1 MYNTCAFLF
10 CRCYTYGIN
19 HNAYIVQDNHVY
31 NLMKQYV
38 QEHKSLWR
46 IKRDYIKDAKG
57 HPDAIAFWK
66 KMQVDK
72 EKHSKELQALIKKYT
87 K

>member
-1 MYNTCAFLF
+1 MQQ
-10 CRCYTYGIN
+10 N
-19 HNAYIVQDNHVY
+19 HNY

-46 IKRDYIKDAKG
+46 IKHSYKKDSGSCKECKALWSALEK
-57 HPDAIAFWK
+57 
-66 KMQVDK
+66 DK
-72 EKHSKELQALIKKYT
+72 EGQVKKLHGMIKKHL

>member
-1 MYNTCAFLF
+1 M
-10 CRCYTYGIN
+10 
-19 HNAYIVQDNHVY
+19 QDNHVY

-46 IKRDYIKDAKG
+46 IKRDYLRDAKG
-57 HPDAIAFWK
+57 HPDAVAFWK
-66 KMQVDK
+66 RMQKDK
-72 EKHSKELQALIKKYT
+72 EGHLKELHSLIRKYT

>member
-1 MYNTCAFLF
+1 M
-10 CRCYTYGIN
+10 
-19 HNAYIVQDNHVY
+19 QDNHVY

-38 QEHKSLWR
+38 QEHKGLWR

-57 HPDAIAFWK
+57 HPDAVAFWK
-66 KMQVDK
+66 KMEKDK
-72 EKHSKELQALIKKYT
+72 EDHLKVLKALIKKHL

>member
-1 MYNTCAFLF
+1 MSGW
-10 CRCYTYGIN
+10 YTLGISNNADIMQSN
-19 HNAYIVQDNHVY
+19 HAY

-57 HPDAIAFWK
+57 HPDAVAFWK
-66 KMQVDK
+66 RMQVDK
-72 EKHSKELQALIKKYT
+72 EQHLVELQKLIAKYN

>member
-1 MYNTCAFLF
+1 MQS
-10 CRCYTYGIN
+10 N
-19 HNAYIVQDNHVY
+19 HLY

-46 IKRDYIKDAKG
+46 IKRNYIKDAKG
-57 HPDAIAFWK
+57 HPDVVAFWK

-72 EKHSKELQALIKKYT
+72 EKHVKELQALIKKYS

>member
-1 MYNTCAFLF
+1 M
-10 CRCYTYGIN
+10 
-19 HNAYIVQDNHVY
+19 QDNHVY

-46 IKRDYIKDAKG
+46 IKRDYIKDARG
-57 HPDAIAFWK
+57 HSDAVTFWK
-66 KMQVDK
+66 KMQKDK
-72 EKHSKELQALIKKYT
+72 ETQLKELQALIRKYN

>member
-1 MYNTCAFLF
+1 M
-10 CRCYTYGIN
+10 
-19 HNAYIVQDNHVY
+19 QDNHVY

-57 HPDAIAFWK
+57 HADAVAFWK
-66 KMQVDK
+66 KMQK
-72 EKHSKELQALIKKYT
+72 EKEERVSELKALIKKYT

>member
-1 MYNTCAFLF
+1 VQS
-10 CRCYTYGIN
+10 N
-19 HNAYIVQDNHVY
+19 HAY

-57 HPDAIAFWK
+57 HPDAVAFWK
-66 KMQVDK
+66 KMQADK
-72 EKHSKELQALIKKYT
+72 EKSLKELQKLIAKYN

>member
-1 MYNTCAFLF
+1 MQS
-10 CRCYTYGIN
+10 N
-19 HNAYIVQDNHVY
+19 HLY

-57 HPDAIAFWK
+57 HSDAVAFWK
-66 KMQVDK
+66 KMQADK
-72 EKHSKELQALIKKYT
+72 ESHVKELQALIKKYN